1 MPIVY
6 CATEGVIVRNGK
18 ILVLRARAGNVE
30 FYDFP
35 GGRIDPDEFN
45 TPYEDIIKRELGE
58 EIGTGVKY
66 KLILKPVS
74 FSRHYYFSERQNKNI
89 RILLLFFEAE
99 YLGGKIK
106 ISPEHIGCDW
116 LDLAQM
122 KIDKY
127 FTKGRLEGVK
137 RYLDLAP

>member
-1 MPIVY
+1 MSL
-6 CATEGVIVRNGK
+6 N
-18 ILVLRARAGNVE
+18 L
-30 FYDFP
+30 
-35 GGRIDPDEFN
+35 
-45 TPYEDIIKRELGE
+45 
-58 EIGTGVKY
+58 KY